1 MGIWIDEFQ
10 IFSPFP
16 YMAELWY
23 MCECNFYGLLLVKC
37 HIEFGFYSWNVL
49 KWRNMRGLLFTC
61 LKHWLKLLT
70 KSKLK
75 LKRVRLNQY
84 VDFHVLREWGT
95 ICCEWSYMS
104 SWAFAIFL
112 EPWFFDSWFLIL
124 FIVMIWQKGGYKL
137 LLISSLMAELIFK

>member
-61 LKHWLKLLT
+61 LKHWLELLT

-84 VDFHVLREWGT
+84 VDFHVLREWRM
-95 ICCEWSYMS
+95 IYCECSHMS
-104 SWAFAIFL
+104 SWAVFAIFPGIL
-112 EPWFFDSWFLIL
+112 VLCFLISYFVHCYGL
-124 FIVMIWQKGGYKL
+124 TKRR
-137 LLISSLMAELIFK
+137 